1 MFTVTETAQT
11 KILERMEAEGK
22 ADRMLRIRIV
32 GWTADDYQYRLEVIQ
47 AEAREAGDVE
57 VPTDRLPLLLAGDS
71 VEKLTGATL
80 DFLETAQ
87 QQGFSIENPNP
98 VWTDPL
104 ELKIQRVLDQKINP
118 GVGMHGGQVRL
129 LRAEDGVAYISFGGG
144 CVGCGMS
151 NVTLKQG
158 VDRMIRE
165 EVPEIRQVVDTTDH
179 ASGTNP
185 YYQPTE
191 TADAESPLA

>member
-1 MFTVTETAQT
+1 MFTITEAAQE
-11 KILERMEAEGK
+11 KILARMEAEGK
-22 ADRMLRIRIV
+22 ADRTLRIRIV
-32 GWTADDYQYRLEVIQ
+32 GWTADDYQYRLEVIP
-47 AEAREAGDVE
+47 ADARDEGDVE
-57 VPTDRLPLLLAGDS
+57 VSNGRLPLLLAGDS
-71 VEKLTGATL
+71 AEKLKGATL
-80 DFLETAQ
+80 DFVESAQ
-87 QQGFSIENPNP
+87 QHGFSIDNPNP

-104 ELKIQRVLDQKINP
+104 ELKIQRILDQKINP

-129 LRAEDGVAYISFGGG
+129 LKAEDGVAYISFGGG

-165 EVPEIRQVVDTTDH
+165 EVPEITQIVDTTDH

-185 YYQPTE
+185 YYQPSE
-191 TADAESPLA
+191 TAEAESPLA

>member
-1 MFTVTETAQT
+1 MFTITEAAQE
-11 KILERMEAEGK
+11 KILARMEAEGK
-22 ADRMLRIRIV
+22 ADRTLRIRIV
-32 GWTADDYQYRLEVIQ
+32 GWTADDYQYRLEVIP
-47 AEAREAGDVE
+47 ADARDEGDVE
-57 VPTDRLPLLLAGDS
+57 VSNGRLPLLLAGDS
-71 VEKLTGATL
+71 AEKLKGATL
-80 DFLETAQ
+80 DFVESAQ
-87 QQGFSIENPNP
+87 QHGFSIDNPNP

-104 ELKIQRVLDQKINP
+104 ELKIQRILDQKINP

-129 LRAEDGVAYISFGGG
+129 LKAEDGVAYISFGGG

-165 EVPEIRQVVDTTDH
+165 EVPEIMQIVDTTDH

-185 YYQPTE
+185 YYQPSE
-191 TADAESPLA
+191 TAEAESPLA

>member
-1 MFTVTETAQT
+1 
-11 KILERMEAEGK
+11 
-22 ADRMLRIRIV
+22 LRIRIV
-32 GWTADDYQYRLEVIQ
+32 GWTADDYQYRLEVIP
-47 AEAREAGDVE
+47 ADARDEGDVE
-57 VPTDRLPLLLAGDS
+57 VSNGRLPLLLAGDS
-71 VEKLTGATL
+71 AEKLKGATL
-80 DFLETAQ
+80 DFVESAQ
-87 QQGFSIENPNP
+87 QHGFSIDNPNP

-104 ELKIQRVLDQKINP
+104 ELKIQRILDQKINP

-129 LRAEDGVAYISFGGG
+129 LKAEDGVAYISFGGG

-165 EVPEIRQVVDTTDH
+165 EVPEITQIVDTTDH

-185 YYQPTE
+185 YYQPSE
-191 TADAESPLA
+191 TAEAESPLA